1 MLTVGRG
8 ESRTC
13 TGVTRRDFLRVGGL
27 GLGSWGL
34 SLTGRNALA
43 AAGSKPE
50 RSVILLLLV
59 GGPSQLETFDPKPGA
74 PAEIRGPFGSVAT
87 SLPGVRTSEHLP
99 RLAARMDRVALV
111 RSVHHDAA
119 PIHETGHQLLQTG
132 RLCRAGEE
140 SPHVGSVLATVGR
153 TKRSL
158 PPFMVLPRPIANT
171 GVDISHGQ
179 SAGWLGSAFDP
190 FHLAADPAAA
200 DFDPRGALDRARAF
214 L

>member
-8 ESRTC
+8 QSRTC

-87 SLPGVRTSEHLP
+87 CLPGVRTSEHLP
-99 RLAARMDRVALV
+99 RLAARMNRLALV

-132 RLCRAGEE
+132 RLCRPGEE
-140 SPHVGSVLATVGR
+140 HPHIGAVTARLMGSRNA
-153 TKRSL
+153 L
-158 PPFMVLPRPIANT
+158 PPFMMVPGPIVDT
-171 GVDISHGQ
+171 GVKVPHGQ
-179 SAGWLGSAFDP
+179 TAGWLG
-190 FHLAADPAAA
+190 
-200 DFDPRGALDRARAF
+200 
-214 L
+214 